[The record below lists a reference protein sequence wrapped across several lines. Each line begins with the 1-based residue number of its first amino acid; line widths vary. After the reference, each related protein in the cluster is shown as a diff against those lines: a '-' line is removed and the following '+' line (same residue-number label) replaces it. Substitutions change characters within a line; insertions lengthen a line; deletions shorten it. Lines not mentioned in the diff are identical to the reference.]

1 MLDGNR
7 TVDCPSTCRCGGAGE
22 ETRLPFDPFE
32 RVTVGATGLTL
43 TRLGLGAAPLAGLYR
58 EVRDEDAVSL
68 INHAWDMGVRS
79 YDAAPLYGYGNG
91 ERRMGAAL
99 HDKPREQFA
108 FSTKVG
114 RLAIPRD
121 QVPAGADVDRQ
132 LRGSVE
138 DAYYKGTPPVRMVF
152 DYSYDG
158 VMRSVE
164 ESLRRLD
171 LDRVDILYIHD
182 PDDHWDEAIGGAWP
196 ALRRL
201 RDEGVVKAVGAGM
214 NQVEMLIRFAR
225 ETEMDLFMVAGRYTL
240 LDPSALDELMP
251 LCVERGIGVV
261 IAGVMNSGILADPG
275 PNATFNYQPAPPEW
289 IDRARQLREAC
300 EELGVPVK
308 AAAVQFAMAHPAVVS
323 LIAGVRTVEHLDDYP
338 DLMQVPIPGS
348 FWDELRARRLIP
360 ESAPVPAG

>member
-1 MLDGNR
+1 
-7 TVDCPSTCRCGGAGE
+7 
-22 ETRLPFDPFE
+22 LPFEPFE
-32 RVTVGATGLTL
+32 RVTVGTTGLTL

-58 EVRDEDAVSL
+58 EVRDEDAVAL
-68 INHAWDMGVRS
+68 IEHAWDIGIRS
-79 YDAAPLYGYGNG
+79 FDAAPLYGYGNG
-91 ERRMGAAL
+91 ERRMGLAL
-99 HDKPREQFA
+99 HDKPRDEFA

-121 QVPAGADVDRQ
+121 RIAAGADVDRQ
-132 LRGSVE
+132 RQGEVE

-164 ESLRRLD
+164 ESLERLN

-182 PDDHWDEAIGGAWP
+182 PDDHWEQAITGAWP

-214 NQVEMLIRFAR
+214 NQVEMLMRFAR
-225 ETEMDLFMVAGRYTL
+225 EAEMDLFMVAGRYTL

-275 PNATFNYQPAPPEW
+275 PNATFNYQPAPREW
-289 IDRARQLREAC
+289 LERAARLRAAC
-300 EELGVPVK
+300 DELGVPIK
-308 AAAVQFAMAHPAVVS
+308 AAAVQFAIAHPAVVS
-323 LIAGVRTVEHLDDYP
+323 LIAGVRTAEHLDDYP
-338 DLMQVPIPGS
+338 ELMRSPIPAA

-360 ESAPVPAG
+360 ENAPVPS

>member
-1 MLDGNR
+1 
-7 TVDCPSTCRCGGAGE
+7 V
-22 ETRLPFDPFE
+22 PFEPFE
-32 RVTVGATGLTL
+32 RVSVGRTGLSM

-58 EVRDEDAVSL
+58 EVRDEDAIAL
-68 INHAWDMGVRS
+68 IDHAWDIGIRS
-79 YDAAPLYGYGNG
+79 FDAAPLYGYGNG

-99 HDKPREQFA
+99 QQRPRDEFA

-114 RLAIPRD
+114 RLAVPRDRIPR
-121 QVPAGADVDRQ
+121 GADVDRQ
-132 LRGSVE
+132 MQGSVE

-164 ESLRRLD
+164 ESLRRLG
-171 LDRVDILYIHD
+171 LPRVDILYIHD
-182 PDDHWDEAIGGAWP
+182 PDDHWEQAISGAWP

-214 NQVEMLIRFAR
+214 NQVPMLVRFAR
-225 ETEMDLFMVAGRYTL
+225 ETDMDLFMVAGRYTL

-275 PNATFNYQPAPPEW
+275 PNATFNYQPAPSEW
-289 IDRARQLREAC
+289 VDRATRLREAC
-300 EELGVPVK
+300 AELGVPIK
-308 AAAVQFAMAHPAVVS
+308 AAAVQFALAHPAVVS
-323 LIAGVRTVEHLDDYP
+323 LIAGVRTIEHLDDYP
-338 DLMQVPIPGS
+338 DLMRTPIPAS

-360 ESAPVPAG
+360 ESAPVPAS